1 MSDLK
6 TNLQEILQEKQDK
19 IIPENIKKDVQIFD
33 VIGTMN
39 GGIDTSDATATAD
52 DIAQNKTAYVNGEKI
67 TGTVFTTESGEQRSF
82 LLPSN
87 FTEDETK
94 IILPAMD
101 SGIYYRAGTIL
112 YFSKSNLRNRFGITA
127 DKIKSGETILGLEG
141 TYEGDNINDYIA
153 VPANKNT
160 IKILDCIKQIPL
172 IDTSAVTNMDNM
184 FQDCTSL
191 TTISQLDTSKVTN
204 MNNMFQNCSALTTIP
219 LLNTSKVVVM
229 NNMFQDCTSLTTI
242 PLLNTSKVVTMNYMF
257 SGCISLTTI
266 PQLDTSKVTNM
277 MNMFNSCTSL
287 SNDSLNN
294 ILVMLTNATAYTGT
308 KTLKYIGLSS
318 TQVDKCTTLSNWAA
332 CEAAGWTTGY

>member
-39 GGIDTSDATATAD
+39 GGIDTSDANATAN

-112 YFSKSNLRNRFGITA
+112 YFSKSNLRNRFGLTA

-141 TYEGDNINDYIA
+141 TVEDVDDYISLPEGETA
-153 VPANKNT
+153 IT
-160 IKILDCIKQIPL
+160 IASCIKQIP
-172 IDTSAVTNMDNM
+172 
-184 FQDCTSL
+184 
-191 TTISQLDTSKVTN
+191 QLDTSNVTSTST
-204 MNNMFQNCSALTTIP
+204 MFNNC
-219 LLNTSKVVVM
+219 K
-229 NNMFQDCTSLTTI
+229 
-242 PLLNTSKVVTMNYMF
+242 
-257 SGCISLTTI
+257 SLTTI
-266 PQLDTSKVTNM
+266 PQLNTSNVINMNGMFQGCSALTEIPLLDTSKCTNM
-277 MNMFNSCTSL
+277 FHMFDNCSSLVTVPVLDTSKCTSIGRMFENCTAL

-294 ILVMLTNATAYTGT
+294 ILAMLTNATSYTGT

-318 TQVDKCTTLSNWAA
+318 TQATTCTTLSNWSA